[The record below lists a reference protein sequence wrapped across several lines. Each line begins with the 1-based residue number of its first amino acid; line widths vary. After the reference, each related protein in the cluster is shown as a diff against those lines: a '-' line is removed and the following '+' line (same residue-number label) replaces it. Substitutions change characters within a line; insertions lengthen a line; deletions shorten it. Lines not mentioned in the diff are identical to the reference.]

1 MLKTIYHMRQDQP
14 LLVQN
19 STGAPEIVLVFP
31 ITRDVEESPTQ
42 WKAVLEFAEESD
54 ITTLLVIDKTER
66 RSATEYFMKNF
77 ALDDKNLIVLP
88 RSIKDT
94 LFDSVGEIVLDR
106 NMWIIQ
112 VHDDDHW
119 RGRITLPSPISA
131 ETVYSFD
138 FYLQSETKDIIKIED
153 YSMPNRIVFSLVPT
167 KIWNKFSK
175 LVRDENYHVAG
186 SFDFTLNRMA
196 QLTCKFEHQSGF
208 EYFWKDDNWNT
219 SKNATTHLTRLAES
233 DGWKEWSS
241 PEIAN
246 FNRSIDCLASL
257 NYLRDTLSQTAID
270 GEISQ
275 LMKGFSPSSKRKIK
289 YIVLNPALYAEIV
302 FRKILPS
309 KRESN
314 IQRLLKLQSQLNLY
328 KFIEKTWHLQTIA
341 DLIDLIVYI
350 ESLNRFE
357 KLFTRFKFWKLSLS
371 ELNEGM

>member
-1 MLKTIYHMRQDQP
+1 MKTIYHKREDQP
-14 LLVQN
+14 LLIQN
-19 STGAPEIVLVFP
+19 PTGKPEIVLVFP

-66 RSATEYFMKNF
+66 RSATEYFMKYF
-77 ALDDKNLIVLP
+77 ILDDKNLIVLP

-112 VHDDDHW
+112 VHDDDRW
-119 RGRITLPSPISA
+119 RGKITFPSAITA
-131 ETVYSFD
+131 ETVYSFG
-138 FYLQSETKDIIKIED
+138 FYLQSETKDIVKIDD

-196 QLTCKFEHQSGF
+196 QLACKFEHHSGF

-219 SKNATTHLTRLAES
+219 SKNATAHLTRLAES

-257 NYLRDTLSQTAID
+257 NYLKDMLSPTAIKC
-270 GEISQ
+270 EINQ
-275 LMKGFSPSSKRKIK
+275 LIKGFSPSTKRKIK
-289 YIVLNPALYAEIV
+289 YIVLNPILWAEIV
-302 FRKILPS
+302 FRKILPL
-309 KRESN
+309 KRGSN
-314 IQRLLKLQSQLNLY
+314 GQRLLKLQRQLNLY

-341 DLIDLIVYI
+341 DLVDLIVYI

-357 KLFTRFKFWKLSLS
+357 KLHSRFEFWKLSLS

>member
-1 MLKTIYHMRQDQP
+1 
-14 LLVQN
+14 
-19 STGAPEIVLVFP
+19 
-31 ITRDVEESPTQ
+31 
-42 WKAVLEFAEESD
+42 
-54 ITTLLVIDKTER
+54 
-66 RSATEYFMKNF
+66 
-77 ALDDKNLIVLP
+77 LP

-112 VHDDDHW
+112 VHDDDRW
-119 RGRITLPSPISA
+119 RGKLTFPSVTDA
-131 ETVYSFD
+131 ETVYSFE
-138 FYLQSETKDIIKIED
+138 FYLQSESKDILKIDD

-167 KIWNKFSK
+167 IIWNKFSK

-196 QLTCKFEHQSGF
+196 QLACKFEHHSGF

-257 NYLRDTLSQTAID
+257 NCLKDTLSPTAIEV
-270 GEISQ
+270 EISQ
-275 LMKGFSPSSKRKIK
+275 LMKGFSPSTKRKIK
-289 YIVLNPALYAEIV
+289 YSVLKPALYAEIV
-302 FRKILPS
+302 FRKTLPWKRGSRS
-309 KRESN
+309 KR
-314 IQRLLKLQSQLNLY
+314 LPKLQRQLNLY
-328 KFIEKTWHLQTIA
+328 KFIERTWHLQTIA
-341 DLIDLIVYI
+341 DLIDLIEYI

-357 KLFTRFKFWKLSLS
+357 KLHTRFQFWKLSLS
-371 ELNEGM
+371 ELNKGI

>member
-1 MLKTIYHMRQDQP
+1 MKIIYHKRENQP
-14 LLVQN
+14 LLIQN
-19 STGAPEIVLVFP
+19 PTGKPEIILVFP
-31 ITRDVEESPTQ
+31 ITRDVEESPIQ

-66 RSATEYFMKNF
+66 RSATEYFMKYF

-112 VHDDDHW
+112 VHDGDRW
-119 RGRITLPSPISA
+119 RGKITFPSTITS
-131 ETVYSFD
+131 ETVYSFG
-138 FYLQSETKDIIKIED
+138 FYLQSETKGIIKVDD

-186 SFDFTLNRMA
+186 SFDFTLNRMV
-196 QLTCKFEHQSGF
+196 QLACKFEHHSGF

-219 SKNATTHLTRLAES
+219 AKNATAHLTRLAES

-257 NYLRDTLSQTAID
+257 NYLKDTLSPTAIKC
-270 GEISQ
+270 EINQ
-275 LMKGFSPSSKRKIK
+275 LIKGFSPSTKRKIK
-289 YIVLNPALYAEIV
+289 YMVLSPVLGAEIL

-309 KRESN
+309 KRVSSG
-314 IQRLLKLQSQLNLY
+314 QRLLKLQRQLNLY

-341 DLIDLIVYI
+341 DLIDLIIYI

-357 KLFTRFKFWKLSLS
+357 KLHSRFEFWKLSLS

>member
-1 MLKTIYHMRQDQP
+1 MKTIYHKRKDQP
-14 LLVQN
+14 LLIQN
-19 STGAPEIVLVFP
+19 PTGNPEIVLVFP

-42 WKAVLEFAEESD
+42 WKAVLEFADKSD
-54 ITTLLVIDKTER
+54 IRTLLVIDKTER
-66 RSATEYFMKNF
+66 SSATEYFMKNF

-112 VHDDDHW
+112 VHDDDCW
-119 RGRITLPSPISA
+119 RGKITFPSAIDA
-131 ETVYSFD
+131 ETVYSFE
-138 FYLQSETKDIIKIED
+138 FYLQSESKDIFKIDD
-153 YSMPNRIVFSLVPT
+153 YSLPNRIVFSLVPT
-167 KIWNKFSK
+167 IIWNKFSK

-196 QLTCKFEHQSGF
+196 QLACKFEHHSGF

-257 NYLRDTLSQTAID
+257 NYLKDTLSPTVI
-270 GEISQ
+270 EVELSQ
-275 LMKGFSPSSKRKIK
+275 LMKGFSPSTKRKIK
-289 YIVLNPALYAEIV
+289 YSVLKPALYAEIV
-302 FRKILPS
+302 FRRILPW
-309 KRESN
+309 KRGSN
-314 IQRLLKLQSQLNLY
+314 SQRLLKLQKQLNLY
-328 KFIEKTWHLQTIA
+328 KFIEKTWHLQSIA
-341 DLIDLIVYI
+341 DLIDLIEYI

-357 KLFTRFKFWKLSLS
+357 KLHTRFQFWKLSLS
-371 ELNEGM
+371 ELNKGI

>member
-1 MLKTIYHMRQDQP
+1 MKTIYHKREDQP
-14 LLVQN
+14 LLIQN
-19 STGAPEIVLVFP
+19 PTGKPEIVLVFP

-42 WKAVLEFAEESD
+42 WKAVLEFADKSD
-54 ITTLLVIDKTER
+54 IRTLLVIDKTER
-66 RSATEYFMKNF
+66 RSATEYFMKYF

-94 LFDSVGEIVLDR
+94 LFDSAGEIVLDR

-112 VHDDDHW
+112 VHDDDRW
-119 RGRITLPSPISA
+119 RGKITLPSAIA
-131 ETVYSFD
+131 AGTVYSFE
-138 FYLQSETKDIIKIED
+138 FYLQSESRDIVKIDD

-167 KIWNKFSK
+167 NIWNKFSK

-196 QLTCKFEHQSGF
+196 QLACKFEHHSGF

-257 NYLRDTLSQTAID
+257 NYLKDTLSQTAIEV
-270 GEISQ
+270 EISQ
-275 LMKGFSPSSKRKIK
+275 LMKGFSPSTKRKIK

-302 FRKILPS
+302 LRKTLPW
-309 KRESN
+309 KRGSN
-314 IQRLLKLQSQLNLY
+314 GQRLLKLQRQLNLY
-328 KFIEKTWHLQTIA
+328 KFIEKTWQLQTIA
-341 DLIDLIVYI
+341 DLIDLIAYI

-357 KLFTRFKFWKLSLS
+357 KLHTRFQFWKLSLS
-371 ELNEGM
+371 ELNRGI